1 MIKAFVFGLTIA
13 IAIGPIAILIINRG
27 LSTGLKSGVMSG
39 AGAALADFT
48 YGIIA
53 FSVGTFIVGFLQV
66 NHLYFEVLAAI
77 VLLLFGLWMMRGSI
91 RGFNLKP
98 SETQTT
104 SESGMTYLASTYLL
118 TIVNPLTV
126 VMFMGFSGQLIT
138 PVTGFTDVVLLAAAI
153 FAGSLLVQLA
163 LACFGATL
171 GKLMK
176 DPRVIKLLNVASSL
190 AIVLFGLAGLIHAL

>member
-39 AGAALADFT
+39 AGVALADFT

-53 FSVGTFIVGFLQV
+53 FSAGTLIVGFLQV
-66 NHLYFEVLAAI
+66 NHLYFKVLTAV
-77 VLLLFGLWMMRGSI
+77 VLLLFGLWMLRGSFKVLAI
-91 RGFNLKP
+91 KP
-98 SETQTT
+98 NQEQRLTD
-104 SESGMTYLASTYLL
+104 SGMKYLASTYLL

-126 VMFMGFSGQLIT
+126 VMFLGFSGQLIS
-138 PVTGFTDVVLLAAAI
+138 PVTGFAEIVLLAAAI

-163 LACFGATL
+163 LACFGAIL
-171 GKLMK
+171 GQFIK
-176 DPRVIKLLNVASSL
+176 DPRVIKFLNIASST
-190 AIVLFGLAGLIHAL
+190 AIILFGLAGLYSVL